1 MSNRDFIILMI
12 LSFMWSL
19 SFIFY
24 RVGVP
29 EFGSLAF
36 ASLRVVL
43 AGLTMLVFVLI
54 SPKNRAGI
62 RDNWKVLTLV
72 GLFSAAIPFILFAF
86 SARSVNAGV
95 LAVLNASVPMMSGF
109 IASTFFKDR
118 LSKKQIIGLII
129 GVIGVIILMSENLFG
144 GSGQGAES
152 GSGLQPMGYALLACV
167 GYAVGANITRNYL
180 YDVSPVAITAGS
192 LIIASIIMLPIAVY
206 EFPYG
211 KTISLTAW
219 TSVICI
225 GVFSTAI
232 ALIFM
237 NQLIKSIGPMRAT
250 SITLV
255 IPIFAII
262 LGYLLLGEALDTP
275 AIIGSVVILFG
286 TYLSLELSIKK
297 MMKSLRLTLNWSA
310 VF

>member
-1 MSNRDFIILMI
+1 MTKRDLIIFMT

-24 RVGVP
+24 RIGVP

-43 AGLTMLVFVLI
+43 AGLIMLVFVLV
-54 SPKNRAGI
+54 KKENRQGI
-62 RDNWKVLTLV
+62 RENWKLLTLV
-72 GLFSAAIPFILFAF
+72 GLFSAAVPFILFSF

-95 LAVLNASVPMMSGF
+95 LAVLNASVPMISGF

-118 LSKKQIIGLII
+118 LSKKQILGLVI
-129 GVIGVIILMSENLFG
+129 GVIGVVILMSENLFG
-144 GSGQGAES
+144 EQGAMSRSGS
-152 GSGLQPMGYALLACV
+152 GSGLLSMGYALLACV

-180 YDVSPVAITAGS
+180 HNVSPVAITAGS
-192 LIIASIIMLPIAVY
+192 LIIASVIMLPVALY

-211 KTISLTAW
+211 KSISVMAW
-219 TSVICI
+219 VSVICI

-275 AIIGSVVILFG
+275 AIVGSMVILFG
-286 TYLSLELSIKK
+286 TYLSLEISIKK
-297 MMKSLRLTLNWSA
+297 MFKS
-310 VF
+310 

>member
-1 MSNRDFIILMI
+1 MTNRDLIIFIT

-36 ASLRVVL
+36 ASLRVIL
-43 AGLTMLVFVLI
+43 AGLTMLVFVLLKK
-54 SPKNRAGI
+54 KNRQGI
-62 RDNWKVLTLV
+62 RENWKVLTLV
-72 GLFSAAIPFILFAF
+72 GLFSAAIPFVLFSL

-118 LSKKQIIGLII
+118 LSKKQILGLVI
-129 GVIGVIILMSENLFG
+129 GVVGVIILMSENLFG
-144 GSGQGAES
+144 EQAATS
-152 GSGLQPMGYALLACV
+152 GSGLLSMGYALLACV

-180 YDVSPVAITAGS
+180 DNVSPVAITAGS
-192 LIIASIIMLPIAVY
+192 LIIGSVIMLPVALY

-211 KTISLTAW
+211 KSISLMAW
-219 TSVICI
+219 VSVICI
-225 GVFSTAI
+225 GVLSTAI

-275 AIIGSVVILFG
+275 AIIGSMVILFG

-297 MMKSLRLTLNWSA
+297 MLKS
-310 VF
+310 

>member
-1 MSNRDFIILMI
+1 MTNRDLIIFIT

-24 RVGVP
+24 RIGVP

-43 AGLTMLVFVLI
+43 AGLTMLIFVLLKK
-54 SPKNRAGI
+54 KNREGI
-62 RDNWKVLTLV
+62 RENWKALTLV
-72 GLFSAAIPFILFAF
+72 GLFSAAIPFVLFSL

-95 LAVLNASVPMMSGF
+95 LSVLNASVPMMSGF

-118 LSKKQIIGLII
+118 LSKRQILGLVI

-144 GSGQGAES
+144 EQSATS
-152 GSGLQPMGYALLACV
+152 GSGLLPMGYALLACV
-167 GYAVGANITRNYL
+167 GYAVGANITKNYL
-180 YDVSPVAITAGS
+180 DNVSPVAITAGS
-192 LIIASIIMLPIAVY
+192 LIIASVIMLPVAFY
-206 EFPYG
+206 QFPYG
-211 KTISLTAW
+211 KSISLKAW
-219 TSVICI
+219 VSVICI
-225 GVFSTAI
+225 GIFSTAI

-286 TYLSLELSIKK
+286 TYLSLELSFKK
-297 MMKSLRLTLNWSA
+297 RVK
-310 VF
+310 V

>member
-1 MSNRDFIILMI
+1 MTNRDLIIFIT

-36 ASLRVVL
+36 ASLRVIL
-43 AGLTMLVFVLI
+43 AGLTMLVFVLLKK
-54 SPKNRAGI
+54 KNRQGI
-62 RDNWKVLTLV
+62 RENWKMLTLV
-72 GLFSAAIPFILFAF
+72 GLFSAAIPFVLFSL

-118 LSKKQIIGLII
+118 LSKKQILGLVI
-129 GVIGVIILMSENLFG
+129 GVVGVIILMSENLFG
-144 GSGQGAES
+144 EQAATS
-152 GSGLQPMGYALLACV
+152 GSGLLSMGYALLACV

-180 YDVSPVAITAGS
+180 DNVSPVAITAGS
-192 LIIASIIMLPIAVY
+192 LIIGSVIMLPVALY

-211 KTISLTAW
+211 KSISLMAW
-219 TSVICI
+219 VSVICI
-225 GVFSTAI
+225 GVLSTAI

-286 TYLSLELSIKK
+286 TYLSLELSLKRMLK
-297 MMKSLRLTLNWSA
+297 L
-310 VF
+310 

>member
-1 MSNRDFIILMI
+1 MTNRDLIIFIT

-36 ASLRVVL
+36 ASLRVIL

-54 SPKNRAGI
+54 KKKNRQGI
-62 RDNWKVLTLV
+62 RENWKALTLV
-72 GLFSAAIPFILFAF
+72 GLFSAAIPFVLFSL

-95 LAVLNASVPMMSGF
+95 LSVLNASVPMMSGF

-118 LSKKQIIGLII
+118 LSKRQILGLVI
-129 GVIGVIILMSENLFG
+129 GVIGVIILMSESLFG
-144 GSGQGAES
+144 GQKVIS
-152 GSGLQPMGYALLACV
+152 GSGLWPMGYALLACV
-167 GYAVGANITRNYL
+167 GYAFGANITRNYL
-180 YDVSPVAITAGS
+180 HNVSPVAITAGS
-192 LIIASIIMLPIAVY
+192 LIIGSVIMLPVALS

-211 KTISLTAW
+211 KSISLMAW
-219 TSVICI
+219 VSVICI

-297 MMKSLRLTLNWSA
+297 MLRS
-310 VF
+310 

>member
-1 MSNRDFIILMI
+1 MTNRDLIIFVT

-19 SFIFY
+19 SFVFY

-36 ASLRVVL
+36 ASLRVIF
-43 AGLTMLVFVLI
+43 AGLVMLVFVLLKK
-54 SPKNRAGI
+54 KNRDGI
-62 RDNWKVLTLV
+62 KQHWKMLSLV
-72 GLFSAAIPFILFAF
+72 GLFSAALPFVLFSF
-86 SARSVNAGV
+86 SAQSVNAGV

-109 IASTFFKDR
+109 IARVFFKDR
-118 LSKKQIIGLII
+118 LSKKQALGLVI
-129 GVIGVIILMSENLFG
+129 GVIGVIILMSESLFG
-144 GSGQGAES
+144 GGES
-152 GSGLQPMGYALLACV
+152 GKGLVEGLLPMGYALLACV
-167 GYAVGANITRNYL
+167 GYALGANITKNYL
-180 YDVSPVAITAGS
+180 YEVSPVAITAGS
-192 LIIASIIMLPIAVY
+192 LIIGSIIMLPVAFN

-211 KTISLTAW
+211 KDISIKAW
-219 TSVICI
+219 VSVICI

-237 NQLIKSIGPMRAT
+237 NQLIKNIGPTRAT

-262 LGYLLLGEALDTP
+262 LGYLLLGEALNIQ
-275 AIIGSVVILFG
+275 AIIGSIVILIG

-297 MMKSLRLTLNWSA
+297 MLKPKDKTQTNSI
-310 VF
+310 

>member
-1 MSNRDFIILMI
+1 MSNRDLIIFIT

-24 RVGVP
+24 RIGVP

-54 SPKNRAGI
+54 SPKNREGI

-118 LSKKQIIGLII
+118 LSRTQILGLVI

-144 GSGQGAES
+144 GSSRQGAES
-152 GSGLQPMGYALLACV
+152 SSGLLPMGYALLACV

-180 YDVSPVAITAGS
+180 YNVSPVAITAGS

-211 KTISLTAW
+211 KSISLTAW
-219 TSVICI
+219 VSVICI

-275 AIIGSVVILFG
+275 AIIGSMVILFG

-297 MMKSLRLTLNWSA
+297 MLKL
-310 VF
+310 

>member
-1 MSNRDFIILMI
+1 
-12 LSFMWSL
+12 MWSL

-24 RVGVP
+24 RIGVP

-43 AGLTMLVFVLI
+43 AGLTMLVFVLVKK
-54 SPKNRAGI
+54 KNRQGI
-62 RDNWKVLTLV
+62 LKNWKVLTLV
-72 GLFSAAIPFILFAF
+72 GLFSAAIPFVLFSL

-118 LSKKQIIGLII
+118 LSKKQILGLVI
-129 GVIGVIILMSENLFG
+129 GVVGVIILMSENLFG
-144 GSGQGAES
+144 EQAATS
-152 GSGLQPMGYALLACV
+152 GSGLLSMGYALLACV

-180 YDVSPVAITAGS
+180 DNVSPVAITAGS
-192 LIIASIIMLPIAVY
+192 LIIGSVIMLPVALY

-211 KTISLTAW
+211 KSISLTAW
-219 TSVICI
+219 VSVICI
-225 GVFSTAI
+225 GVLSTAI

-297 MMKSLRLTLNWSA
+297 MLKS
-310 VF
+310 

>member
-1 MSNRDFIILMI
+1 MTNRDLIIFVT

-19 SFIFY
+19 SFVFY

-36 ASLRVVL
+36 ASLRVIF
-43 AGLTMLVFVLI
+43 AGLVMLVFVLLKK
-54 SPKNRAGI
+54 KNRDGI
-62 RDNWKVLTLV
+62 KQHWKMLSLV
-72 GLFSAAIPFILFAF
+72 GLFSAALPFVLFSF
-86 SARSVNAGV
+86 SAQSVNAGV

-109 IASTFFKDR
+109 IARVFFKDR
-118 LSKKQIIGLII
+118 LSKKPALGLVI
-129 GVIGVIILMSENLFG
+129 GVVGVIILMSESLFG
-144 GSGQGAES
+144 GGDQGK
-152 GSGLQPMGYALLACV
+152 GLVEGLLPMGYALFACV
-167 GYAVGANITRNYL
+167 GYALGANITKNYL

-192 LIIASIIMLPIAVY
+192 LIIGSLIMLPVVFT

-211 KTISLTAW
+211 KAISIKAW
-219 TSVICI
+219 VSVICI

-237 NQLIKSIGPMRAT
+237 NQLIKNIGPTRAT

-262 LGYLLLGEALDTP
+262 LGYLLLGEALNIQ
-275 AIIGSVVILFG
+275 AIIGSIVILIG

-297 MMKSLRLTLNWSA
+297 MLKPKDKTQTNSI
-310 VF
+310 

>member
-1 MSNRDFIILMI
+1 MSNRDLTIFIT

-24 RVGVP
+24 RIGVP

-43 AGLTMLVFVLI
+43 AGLTMLVFVLV
-54 SPKNRAGI
+54 SKKNRQGI
-62 RDNWKVLTLV
+62 RENWKALTLV
-72 GLFSAAIPFILFAF
+72 GMFSAAIPFILFAF

-109 IASTFFKDR
+109 IASVFFKDR
-118 LSKKQIIGLII
+118 LSKKQILGLVI
-129 GVIGVIILMSENLFG
+129 GVIGVVILMSENLFG
-144 GSGQGAES
+144 EQGATS
-152 GSGLQPMGYALLACV
+152 GSGLLPMAYALLACV
-167 GYAVGANITRNYL
+167 GYAAGANITRNYL
-180 YDVSPVAITAGS
+180 EKVSPVAITAGS
-192 LIIASIIMLPIAVY
+192 LIIASVTMLPVAVY

-211 KTISLTAW
+211 KSISLTAW
-219 TSVICI
+219 VAVICI

-237 NQLIKSIGPMRAT
+237 NQLIKSIGPVRAT

-275 AIIGSVVILFG
+275 AIIGSMVILFG
-286 TYLSLELSIKK
+286 TYLSLELSFKK
-297 MMKSLRLTLNWSA
+297 MLKS
-310 VF
+310 

>member
-1 MSNRDFIILMI
+1 MSNRDLIIFMT

-43 AGLTMLVFVLI
+43 AGLTMLIFVLI
-54 SPKNRAGI
+54 SKENRQGI
-62 RDNWKVLTLV
+62 RKNWKVLTLV
-72 GLFSAAIPFILFAF
+72 GMFSAAIPFILFAF

-118 LSKKQIIGLII
+118 LSKKQILGLII
-129 GVIGVIILMSENLFG
+129 GVVGVIILMSESLFG
-144 GSGQGAES
+144 SQSAAS
-152 GSGLQPMGYALLACV
+152 DSSSLPMGYALLACV

-219 TSVICI
+219 ASVICI

-237 NQLIKSIGPMRAT
+237 NQLIKSIGPIRAT

-297 MMKSLRLTLNWSA
+297 MLKS
-310 VF
+310 

>member
-1 MSNRDFIILMI
+1 MSNRDLVIFIT

-24 RVGVP
+24 RIGVP

-43 AGLTMLVFVLI
+43 AGLTMLVFLI
-54 SPKNRAGI
+54 LKKKNRVGI
-62 RDNWKVLTLV
+62 RENWKVLTLV
-72 GLFSAAIPFILFAF
+72 GLFSAAVPFILFAF

-95 LAVLNASVPMMSGF
+95 LAVLNASVPMISGF
-109 IASTFFKDR
+109 IASVFFKDR
-118 LSKKQIIGLII
+118 LSKKQILGLVI
-129 GVIGVIILMSENLFG
+129 GVIGVMILMSENLFG
-144 GSGQGAES
+144 GQGAGS
-152 GSGLQPMGYALLACV
+152 GSGLLPMGYALLACV
-167 GYAVGANITRNYL
+167 GYALGANITRNYL
-180 YDVSPVAITAGS
+180 ENVSPVAITAGS
-192 LIIASIIMLPIAVY
+192 LIIASVIMLPVAVY

-211 KTISLTAW
+211 KSISLTAW
-219 TSVICI
+219 ISVICI

-237 NQLIKSIGPMRAT
+237 NQLIKSIGPVRAT

-275 AIIGSVVILFG
+275 AIIGSMVILFG
-286 TYLSLELSIKK
+286 TYLSLNLSFKK
-297 MMKSLRLTLNWSA
+297 MLKS
-310 VF
+310 

>member
-1 MSNRDFIILMI
+1 MSNRDLTIFIT

-24 RVGVP
+24 RIGVP

-43 AGLTMLVFVLI
+43 AGLTMLIFVLV
-54 SPKNRAGI
+54 SKKNRQGI
-62 RDNWKVLTLV
+62 RENWKALTLV
-72 GLFSAAIPFILFAF
+72 GMFSAAIPFILFAF

-109 IASTFFKDR
+109 IASVFFKDR
-118 LSKKQIIGLII
+118 LSKKQILGLVI
-129 GVIGVIILMSENLFG
+129 GVIGVVILMSENLFG
-144 GSGQGAES
+144 EQGATS
-152 GSGLQPMGYALLACV
+152 GSGLLPMAYALLACV
-167 GYAVGANITRNYL
+167 GYAAGANITRNYL
-180 YDVSPVAITAGS
+180 EKVSPVAITAGS
-192 LIIASIIMLPIAVY
+192 LIIASVIMLPVAVY

-211 KTISLTAW
+211 KSISLTAW
-219 TSVICI
+219 VAVICI

-237 NQLIKSIGPMRAT
+237 NQLIKSIGPVRAT

-275 AIIGSVVILFG
+275 AIIGSMVILFG
-286 TYLSLELSIKK
+286 TYLSLELSFKK
-297 MMKSLRLTLNWSA
+297 MLKS
-310 VF
+310 

>member
-1 MSNRDFIILMI
+1 MTNRDLIIFVT

-19 SFIFY
+19 SFVFY
-24 RVGVP
+24 RIGVP

-36 ASLRVVL
+36 ASLRVIF
-43 AGLTMLVFVLI
+43 AGLVMLVFVLLKK
-54 SPKNRAGI
+54 KNRDGI
-62 RDNWKVLTLV
+62 KQHWKMLSLV
-72 GLFSAAIPFILFAF
+72 GLFSAALPFVLFSF
-86 SARSVNAGV
+86 SAQSVNAGV

-109 IASTFFKDR
+109 IARVFFKDR
-118 LSKKQIIGLII
+118 LSKKQALGLVI
-129 GVIGVIILMSENLFG
+129 GVVGVIILMSESLFG
-144 GSGQGAES
+144 GGEQGK
-152 GSGLQPMGYALLACV
+152 GLVEGLLPMGYALFACV
-167 GYAVGANITRNYL
+167 GYALGANITKNYL

-192 LIIASIIMLPIAVY
+192 LIIGSLIMLPVAFT

-211 KTISLTAW
+211 KAISIKAW
-219 TSVICI
+219 VSVICI

-237 NQLIKSIGPMRAT
+237 NQLIKNIGPTRAT

-262 LGYLLLGEALDTP
+262 LGYLLLGEALNIQ
-275 AIIGSVVILFG
+275 AIIGSIVILIG

-297 MMKSLRLTLNWSA
+297 MLKPKDKTQTNSI
-310 VF
+310 